1 MESGLHGEE
10 TWNALWSA
18 SGKCQRQKAGCVS
31 GWREVDV
38 GVGITNSGQS
48 GTTKSRAKCLR

>member
-1 MESGLHGEE
+1 MGSGVESKLYGEE

-18 SGKCQRQKAGCVS
+18 SGKFKWQKAKGVS

-38 GVGITNSGQS
+38 GIGITD
-48 GTTKSRAKCLR
+48 SR